1 MPRSPG
7 YWTNISKQSGQPVRG
22 SIYGEQI
29 ERDRKQGI
37 SIKQKLQSVSIRI
50 VHEPSI
56 RPSIHHKPQSC
67 RAQQLDGWMGG
78 YTILRGMMPPHISR
92 RRSIVVG
99 GKHGT
104 RVIMQM
110 FTKVQLELS
119 STLRKNSIC
128 SCCRLEFFESFRYAL
143 SMLCCCGESSRIAS
157 SCTHI
162 EPPTRRTIKWKWYAN
177 YNSEIFK
184 LVHCQRVNSINYS
197 QKFVEFCWRIT
208 LAIPW
213 QWQWLLTAAV

>member
-56 RPSIHHKPQSC
+56 RPSTTSHNHVEHSSWM
-67 RAQQLDGWMGG
+67 DGWVD
-78 YTILRGMMPPHISR
+78 ILYCEGMKPPHISR

-143 SMLCCCGESSRIAS
+143 SMLCCCGESRIAS

-213 QWQWLLTAAV
+213 QQWLLTAAV